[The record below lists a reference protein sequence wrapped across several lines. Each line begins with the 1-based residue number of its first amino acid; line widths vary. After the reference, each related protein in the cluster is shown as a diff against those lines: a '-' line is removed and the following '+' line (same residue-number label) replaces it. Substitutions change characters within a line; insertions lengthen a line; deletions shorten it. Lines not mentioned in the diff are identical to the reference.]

1 MSSIVI
7 VQKTNKIVNV
17 DDLDHG
23 VHDVA
28 FEGKVLNWYDNF
40 DQIIHKFINEPSYA
54 CLYCEILNQIGLIM
68 IILWIKSPHIR
79 MND

>member
-1 MSSIVI
+1 
-7 VQKTNKIVNV
+7 
-17 DDLDHG
+17 
-23 VHDVA
+23 VA